1 MKIAKLVVFLVS
13 LFGVVSF
20 FITGHWVIPYLCG
33 EHNYEC
39 EDRFEILFPILFLFF
54 PTLFLSI
61 ITFFLRDE
69 IFRAWLEF
77 AYWWLPISVIIVSIF
92 AKLSSGG
99 GGWGIPNVLDA
110 GSVSGMLS
118 IIFFVMSIIIIIGE
132 SANLKTKKR
141 NKN

>member
-69 IFRAWLEF
+69 IFRAWLKF
-77 AYWWLPISVIIVSIF
+77 AYWWMPLSIF
-92 AKLSSGG
+92 FIYLSANAGGG
-99 GGWGIPNVLDA
+99 GGWGIPTLIDPEF
-110 GSVSGMLS
+110 VSMVFSGFFFIIS
-118 IIFFVMSIIIIIGE
+118 IFVIMSKR
-132 SANLKTKKR
+132 SNLKIEEKKKL
-141 NKN
+141 N